1 MGFGVGRPLGMDIGL
16 FTAAENPLGKD
27 TGLLGVGR
35 LPGSEMGLLGVG
47 RLPGGMSDGELE

>member
-1 MGFGVGRPLGMDIGL
+1 MDIGL

-47 RLPGGMSDGELE
+47 RLPGGMSEGVLE